1 MFVIKHKKWFVGFS
15 ILLVAASLAII
26 FIKGFK
32 LGIDFQG
39 GTVAELSYPE
49 GTKIDTVALG
59 EKLAADGF
67 EGAKVQS
74 LGTNKVLVRST
85 EISEENRTK
94 FLSEFAIGEQA
105 PTVERFDTISPSVS
119 KELKTKS
126 FLALILVSVFIVC
139 YIAYSFRKVQ
149 GTVSSWYYGLAIVL
163 AIVHDVVIPAAI
175 FAFFGKEV
183 DTLFVVGLLSVVG
196 LSVND
201 SIVVFDRIR
210 ENLSRANRGEAETN
224 FKGIVG
230 RSLSQTVVRSL
241 ATSLAVIAVLISLV
255 VVGPESTMSLA
266 EVLLIGMIAGTYS
279 SIFFASPALVMLSER
294 FSKKK

>member
-15 ILLVAASLAII
+15 ILLVVASLAII

-49 GTKIDTVALG
+49 GTKIDTITLG
-59 EKLAADGF
+59 EQLAANGF
-67 EGAKVQS
+67 EGAKVQA

-85 EISEENRTK
+85 EISEENRTA
-94 FLSEFAIGEQA
+94 FLDEFTIGEQA

-126 FLALILVSVFIVC
+126 IIALILVSAFIVC

-210 ENLSRANRGEAETN
+210 ENLSRANQNEADTN
-224 FKGIVG
+224 FQGIVG